1 MDEGGIQEYIPIN
14 SQDNQLSKIDSEEL
28 SDTKTEDSLLT
39 ISDLLK
45 KFPISRPT
53 IYSWEK
59 SGLLKRIPIGGR
71 VFLTLT
77 TYGRLSKKRKRPESL
92 KSKFIGSHGASHVFA
107 SKNCSL
113 RSHRTL
119 VIHFK
124 PNNYGKTKK
133 RHTVIKSNT
142 DKR

>member
-71 VFLTLT
+71 VFFDPDDIRALIKKKKT
-77 TYGRLSKKRKRPESL
+77 T
-92 KSKFIGSHGASHVFA
+92 
-107 SKNCSL
+107 
-113 RSHRTL
+113 
-119 VIHFK
+119 
-124 PNNYGKTKK
+124 
-133 RHTVIKSNT
+133 
-142 DKR
+142 